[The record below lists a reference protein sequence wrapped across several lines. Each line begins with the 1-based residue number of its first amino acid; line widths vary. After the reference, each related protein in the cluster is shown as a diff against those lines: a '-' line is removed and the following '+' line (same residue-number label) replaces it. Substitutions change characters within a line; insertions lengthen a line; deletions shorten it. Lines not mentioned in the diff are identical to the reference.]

1 MLPDSSKQ
9 WIIVHEGRRIKT
21 LIGKELGNSFANF
34 IKRFEIARMMNFL
47 ILYISPFLRHGS
59 KVGFLMARVT
69 GNGGFPSLLIM
80 LRVFCAGC
88 VLLCAN
94 EASSGPF
101 AEPGDP
107 FLRHD
112 LQLLRDAGVIES
124 SISTWPLSMGGIHS
138 ALHDAELPDDSSY
151 INRLA
156 LERMKLLLDLEK
168 QPGWSPTSV
177 RVSVRSES
185 PLLRSFLNTP
195 REKQEAMVTTSW
207 LGDRYAGRLNV
218 SGGFDRV
225 TDWRGRTDD
234 ALRFDGSYLAARL
247 GNYSLSLDQLDRWW
261 GPGWDGSLILSN
273 NARPVPALTVQ
284 RRVPQPFEG
293 PCLGWLGPWNTTT
306 FMGRME
312 DERTGYPRPWL
323 FGSRVDFAP
332 IIVPGLEIGLSRTIQ
347 WGGQGRPNGVD
358 TFLDALLS
366 QDNVTPGS
374 VAAAEEPGN
383 QLAGVDLRYRLPG
396 KTPVA
401 FYGQWIGEDE
411 DKFLPNAIMNLY
423 GLEIWGAME
432 GGSWRAFFERVDTS
446 VWWWTDEARTK
457 NIAYNHHL
465 YSDGYR
471 HRGRTLGHAAD
482 TDSKL
487 TSLGFICASDAG
499 RGYGLVLREGI
510 LNSDDSG
517 NSSVSNGK
525 ATDLVSV
532 DLFTRWDTDFGR
544 ITLGLGW
551 EDLESSTG
559 TETEFTG
566 FIRLNRS
573 F

>member
-1 MLPDSSKQ
+1 M
-9 WIIVHEGRRIKT
+9 T
-21 LIGKELGNSFANF
+21 
-34 IKRFEIARMMNFL
+34 
-47 ILYISPFLRHGS
+47 
-59 KVGFLMARVT
+59 RVT

-80 LRVFCAGC
+80 LRVFCAGIFT
-88 VLLCAN
+88 VCAYQ
-94 EASSGPF
+94 ASSGPF

-124 SISTWPLSMGGIHS
+124 PISTWPLSMGGLHA
-138 ALHDAELPDDSSY
+138 ALHDAKLPDDFSSM
-151 INRLA
+151 NRLA
-156 LERMKLLLDLEK
+156 LERTRLLLDLEK
-168 QPGWSPTSV
+168 QPGWSATSA

-195 REKQEAMVTTSW
+195 REKQEAAVTTSW
-207 LGDRYAGRLNV
+207 LGDRYAGRLTV
-218 SGGFDRV
+218 GGGFDRV

-234 ALRFDGSYLAARL
+234 ALRFDGSYFAARL

-273 NARPVPALTVQ
+273 NARPVPALTAQ
-284 RRVPQPFEG
+284 RRVPKPFESRL
-293 PCLGWLGPWNTTT
+293 LGWLGPWNATT

-312 DERTGYPRPWL
+312 DERTGYPHPWL

-332 IIVPGLEIGLSRTIQ
+332 IIAPGLEIGLSRTIQ
-347 WGGQGRPNGVD
+347 WGGQGRPNGVS
-358 TFLDALLS
+358 TFVDALLS
-366 QDNVTPGS
+366 QDNVGGNTGKDP
-374 VAAAEEPGN
+374 ATEPGN

-396 KTPVA
+396 NTPFAV
-401 FYGQWIGEDE
+401 YGQWIGEDE

-423 GLEIWGAME
+423 GVETWGQTNS
-432 GGSWRAFFERVDTS
+432 GSWRTYLEYVDTG
-446 VWWWTDEARTK
+446 VWWWTDETRTR

-471 HRGRTLGHAAD
+471 HRGRSIGHSAD
-482 TDSKL
+482 TDSAL
-487 TSLGFICASDAG
+487 TTLGLLYVSNSG
-499 RGYGLVLREGI
+499 RGCGLVLREGE
-510 LNSDDSG
+510 LNRDGSG
-517 NSSVSNGK
+517 TSATSNGK

-532 DLFTRWDTDFGR
+532 DFFTRWDADIGR
-544 ITLGLGW
+544 IILGVGW

-559 TETEFTG
+559 NENEFTG